1 MTRLTKNV
9 IYNVAGQGVVLLL
22 SLFAVRFIFRRLG
35 DDVFGIIF
43 FNLVLT
49 SVLTNALE
57 LGVSATIVRE
67 ISRHFES
74 ERIYVRDLIRS
85 ASLLYWAIGLLLVA
99 IVWAAAPLLVTH
111 WVNLKTIGPGTAA
124 TILRILSVTALV
136 ALPKSLYASLIRGRQ
151 MMGLNNAV
159 DVGTAIVQQT
169 GILLLLLAGGRV
181 YVVAAWISVSA
192 TLGIIAYILVAA
204 RLFGWGFLAPSFSRY
219 VARRNIDFTSQMMV
233 ISVLSLVHVQA
244 AQLIVSK
251 LLPIAEFGFY
261 GFASSMANRAT
272 FVTGAVAQAAFPSFS
287 GLIGSD
293 LRPILLRQYRK
304 LQDLVCYGTLPL
316 FTGICFA
323 AVPVY
328 TYLFNA
334 GVAQR
339 LLLPTAFLALGTW
352 MNATLNIPYML
363 SLAMGK
369 PEIAARL
376 NLYAL
381 ICVLPVT
388 AALIFVFG
396 LPGAGFSWVFY
407 HLFGY
412 AYVAPR
418 ICRECLNSGTW
429 AWYLHVLKVMGL
441 ASLTYGPAWF
451 LVSATGS
458 FSIPIVILAY
468 ATAAVAFGVGAYL
481 MIGADLRQSIQRLL
495 GTLVAREADAL

>member
-22 SLFAVRFIFRRLG
+22 SLVAVRFIFRRLG

-67 ISRHFES
+67 ISRHFEI

-99 IVWAAAPLLVTH
+99 TIWAAAPLLVTH
-111 WVNLKTIGPGTAA
+111 WVNLKTIDSGTAA

-136 ALPKSLYASLIRGRQ
+136 ALPKGLYASLFRGRQ

-159 DVGTAIVQQT
+159 DVGTALAQQT
-169 GILLLLLAGGRV
+169 GILLLLLAGGGV
-181 YVVAAWISVSA
+181 YLVASWISVSA
-192 TLGIIAYILVAA
+192 TLGIIAYIVVAG
-204 RLFGWGFLAPSFSRY
+204 RLFGWGVLAPTFSMY
-219 VARRNIDFTSQMMV
+219 VARRNIGFTSQMMV
-233 ISVLSLVHVQA
+233 ISVLSLVHIQA
-244 AQLIVSK
+244 AQVIVTK

-261 GFASSMANRAT
+261 GFASSTVNRAT

-287 GLIGSD
+287 NLVGSD
-293 LRPILLRQYRK
+293 SRPTLLRQYRK
-304 LQDLVCYGTLPL
+304 LQDLVCYATLPL
-316 FTGICFA
+316 FTGMLFA
-323 AVPVY
+323 AIPVY
-328 TYLFNA
+328 TYVFNA
-334 GVAQR
+334 NVAQR

-352 MNATLNIPYML
+352 MNGTLNIPYVL

-369 PEIAARL
+369 PEITARL

-388 AALIFVFG
+388 AVLIVVFG
-396 LPGAGFSWVFY
+396 LPGAGFSLVFY
-407 HLFGY
+407 HLFAY
-412 AYVAPR
+412 AYAVPR
-418 ICRECLNSGTW
+418 ICRECLKSGTW
-429 AWYLHVLKVMGL
+429 AWYLHVLKVLGL
-441 ASLTYGPAWF
+441 AGVTYGLAWVVINALQAFSLPA
-451 LVSATGS
+451 LLA
-458 FSIPIVILAY
+458 AY
-468 ATAAVAFGVGAYL
+468 AAASVAFGVGAYVS
-481 MIGADLRQSIQRLL
+481 IGSDLRDTIWRLR
-495 GTLVAREADAL
+495 GTLMVRNASAL